1 MEKKLAVN
9 STTSFTKDLKIIG
22 ERFRI
27 VNRNDKI
34 RKIVKKGLT
43 FSLCAVLV
51 GGLAAGSFE
60 GVNKLAGWDG
70 AATVETSLSAG
81 SR

>member
-1 MEKKLAVN
+1 MSYESKNSGRDAHLVEKKLAVN

-34 RKIVKKGLT
+34 R
-43 FSLCAVLV
+43 
-51 GGLAAGSFE
+51 
-60 GVNKLAGWDG
+60 
-70 AATVETSLSAG
+70 
-81 SR
+81 